1 MQKALVVGGT
11 SGIGKGIA
19 LALAQR
25 GDVAVCIAGRNQE
38 RGLQVVQEL
47 TAICP
52 RQEHSFRAVDCFDLE
67 SVKKLADVDCNLL
80 VMTQGMATTQG
91 YTPTKNGM
99 DQKLQ
104 LHYFSRLYLAKRM
117 APRMAGK
124 ANARVLTVLSA
135 GVHGRY
141 AGYETDFELKQ
152 SYSTLNAANAA
163 GFYTD
168 AGFESLANAYPTI
181 VFAHAAPGFVNSNWG
196 SELPAVLWGVVRAVQ
211 PLGRSI
217 VKCGQLL
224 SAGWLKLPNEG
235 FNGKYYLLDRNGNV
249 IENGIKHTNEERDVI
264 YSKTLA
270 MFPDY

>member
-1 MQKALVVGGT
+1 MARALIVGGT

-19 LALAQR
+19 LALAEK
-25 GDVAVCIAGRNQE
+25 GNIAITIAGRNQE
-38 RGLQVVQEL
+38 RGMQVVQEL
-47 TAICP
+47 TSICP
-52 RQEHSFRAVDCFDLE
+52 RQQHEFRQVDCFDLQ
-67 SVKKLADVDCNLL
+67 SVKNLSNVDCNLL

-91 YTPTKNGM
+91 YTPTVNGM

-104 LHYFSRLYLAKRM
+104 LHYFSRIYLAKRL

-141 AGYETDFELKQ
+141 AGYDSDFGLEN
-152 SYSTLNAANAA
+152 SYSTMNAANAA

-168 AGFESLANAYPTI
+168 AGFESLANAYPNI

-196 SELPAVLWGVVRAVQ
+196 SELPAPLWGVVRVVQ

-217 VKCGQLL
+217 LKCGQLL
-224 SAGWLKLPNEG
+224 TAGWLKLANDG
-235 FNGKYYLLDRNGNV
+235 FEGKYYLLDKNGNV
-249 IENGIKHTNEERDVI
+249 ISNGIKHTEEERDVI
-264 YSKTLA
+264 YAKTLA

>member
-1 MQKALVVGGT
+1 MSRALVVGGT

-19 LALAQR
+19 LALAER
-25 GDVAVCIAGRNQE
+25 GDTAITIAGRNQE
-38 RGLQVVQEL
+38 RGLEIVQEL

-52 RQEHSFRAVDCFDLE
+52 RQKHEFRAVDCFDLK

-91 YTPTKNGM
+91 YTPTVNGM

-135 GVHGRY
+135 GVHKRY
-141 AGYETDFELKQ
+141 AGYESDFELKQ
-152 SYSTLNAANAA
+152 TYSTMNAANAA

-196 SELPAVLWGVVRAVQ
+196 SELPGPLWAVTRAMQ

-217 VKCGQLL
+217 LKCGQLL
-224 SAGWLKLPNEG
+224 TSGWMKLPNEG
-235 FNGKYYLLDRNGNV
+235 FEGKYYLLDRNGNM
-249 IENGIKHTNEERDVI
+249 IENGIKHTDEEREVI
-264 YSKTLA
+264 YAKTLA